1 MEPCKAY
8 KAVVASV
15 FKYLIVV
22 VGCCLTF
29 ICALDIA
36 YFFWNDII
44 NDLISCFE
52 SPILNQLQDALSACT
67 SLLLAFSLLDAICVL
82 VYFGTEMKRKGRRK
96 EFDFSEIVVPKK
108 KKNFRNNTRAMR
120 DLF

>member
-15 FKYLIVV
+15 FRYLIVV
-22 VGCCLTF
+22 VGCYLTF

-36 YFFWNDII
+36 YFFWSDTI
-44 NDLISCFE
+44 NDLILSLEF
-52 SPILNQLQDALSACT
+52 PFLNQLQGVLSVCA
-67 SLLLAFSLLDAICVL
+67 SLFLVFLLLGLACVL

-108 KKNFRNNTRAMR
+108 RRFLRNNT
-120 DLF
+120 